1 MGYGEYGG
9 NGSVHWYGSH
19 KRDRNNGNGKSTH
32 DYHEVD
38 EYPGQANGGDFTIQ
52 VFGLKPGTSF
62 KADANGTLEVKV
74 KIKHHAT
81 VYTEQVLITWPDP

>member
-19 KRDRNNGNGKSTH
+19 KRDRNNGNGQAAH

-38 EYPGQANGGDFTIQ
+38 DFPASGGNFTIE
-52 VFGLKPGTSF
+52 VFGLKAGTSY
-62 KADANGTLEVKV
+62 KVDANGTLQVSV
-74 KIKHHAT
+74 KIKHDAT
-81 VYTEQVLITWPDP
+81 NYTEQVLITWPDPP